1 MNPLHELIRRL
12 TPGVEFLIVITWAFG
27 QAIFASILSIGDPE
41 ILNSKEYFNDVS
53 LITVLVFETVQMV
66 FLAWFLKVRGWTL
79 EKLGLRITWRGT
91 VVGLI
96 LLGILIGNDL
106 FVGWLIEVLPADMS
120 MAINRYP
127 KPDPNLSMS
136 LVFLASVVNGVFEEV
151 FVAGYV
157 IASLAPVRGLWTAI
171 NVSTGIRLLYHLYLG
186 PVAFLVVVPTGLL
199 FGYVF
204 ARTRALWP
212 LILAHILIDILA
224 LSLGASGDSP

>member
-1 MNPLHELIRRL
+1 MNPLHEMIRRL

-27 QAIFASILSIGDPE
+27 QAIFASILSIGDTE
-41 ILNSKEYFNDVS
+41 ILNSKEYFNDAG
-53 LITVLVFETVQMV
+53 LITLLIFETVQMV

-96 LLGILIGNDL
+96 LLGILIGIDL

-120 MAINRYP
+120 MAINLYP

-157 IASLAPVRGLWTAI
+157 IAVLAPVRGLWTAI

-224 LSLGASGDSP
+224 LTLGASGNSP

>member
-1 MNPLHELIRRL
+1 MNPLHEMIRRL

-27 QAIFASILSIGDPE
+27 QAIFASILSIGDTE
-41 ILNSKEYFNDVS
+41 ILNSKEYFNDAG
-53 LITVLVFETVQMV
+53 LITLLIFETVQMV

-96 LLGILIGNDL
+96 LLGILIGIDL

-120 MAINRYP
+120 MAINLYP

-157 IASLAPVRGLWTAI
+157 IAVLAPVRGLWTAI

-224 LSLGASGDSP
+224 LTLGASGNSQ

>member
-27 QAIFASILSIGDPE
+27 QAIFASILSIGDAE
-41 ILNSKEYFNDVS
+41 ILNSQEYFNDAGLIS
-53 LITVLVFETVQMV
+53 LMLFEALQML
-66 FLAWFLKVRGWTL
+66 FLGWFLKVRGWTL
-79 EKLGLRITWRGT
+79 EKLGLQITWRGT
-91 VVGLI
+91 VMGLV

-106 FVGWLIEVLPADMS
+106 LITWLVELLPADMRA
-120 MAINRYP
+120 AITLYP
-127 KPDPNLSMS
+127 RPAAELNMS

-157 IASLAPVRGLWTAI
+157 IAVLTPVRGMWTAI

-224 LSLGASGDSP
+224 LTLGASGNSP

>member
-27 QAIFASILSIGDPE
+27 QAIFASILSIGDTE
-41 ILNSKEYFNDVS
+41 ILQSKEYFNDAG
-53 LITVLVFETVQMV
+53 LITLLIFETVQMM

-91 VVGLI
+91 LVGLI

-127 KPDPNLSMS
+127 KPDPNLNMS

-157 IASLAPVRGLWTAI
+157 IAAVAPVRGLWTAI

-186 PVAFLVVVPTGLL
+186 PVAFLVVVPMGLL

-204 ARTRALWP
+204 ARSRALWP
-212 LILAHILIDILA
+212 LILAHILIDILS
-224 LSLGASGDSP
+224 LTLGASGNSP